1 MTVRTLLMLIVL
13 TGTAAAD
20 PSTATTVAPTPNTTV
35 YTPVTSPIP
44 REPQQ
49 PLWTGEVRLGY
60 GFEYVGGANETSAH
74 SAPLTIEGLA
84 SYAFNDDPWLY
95 GYGGFLIETLGRNSI
110 GGIGGVQI
118 ASGSLRARL
127 GGVGIVAPLSLYGM
141 NASGGICKKLSK
153 VIKGCGDLSI
163 TEYFAGKDLAE
174 GHAVTQV
181 QLVFGMVVN
190 GS

>member
-1 MTVRTLLMLIVL
+1 MLIAL
-13 TGTAAAD
+13 TGIAAAD
-20 PSTATTVAPTPNTTV
+20 PQAAATAVPTPSASNNTTL
-35 YTPVTSPIP
+35 YTPETTSIP

-49 PLWTGEVRLGY
+49 PLWTGELRLGY

-110 GGIGGVQI
+110 GGIGGIQI

-181 QLVFGMVVN
+181 QLVFGMVVH
-190 GS
+190 GI

>member
-1 MTVRTLLMLIVL
+1 MIIAL
-13 TGTAAAD
+13 TGTAVAD
-20 PSTATTVAPTPNTTV
+20 PAAATTVVPTPPSNDTTV
-35 YTPVTSPIP
+35 YTPVTSSIP
-44 REPQQ
+44 HEAQQ
-49 PLWTGEVRLGY
+49 PLWTGELRLGY
-60 GFEYVGGANETSAH
+60 GFEYLGGANETSAH

-84 SYAFNDDPWLY
+84 SYAFSDDPWLY
-95 GYGGFLIETLGRNSI
+95 GYGGFLLETLGRNSI

-118 ASGSLRARL
+118 ASGSLRARI
-127 GGVGIVAPLSLYGM
+127 GGVYIIAPLSLYGM
-141 NASGGICKKLSK
+141 NASGGVCKKLSK

-181 QLVFGMVVN
+181 QLVFGMVIN